1 MMHFSKLTRIRN
13 RRFTAMKNMTITHD
27 LTDEEILALEV
38 CDEALELAAGSA
50 KEKANFTLGACSGL
64 SVCPG

>member
-1 MMHFSKLTRIRN
+1 MNDKAIGLDRNEEDLLISGFS
-13 RRFTAMKNMTITHD
+13 
-27 LTDEEILALEV
+27 
-38 CDEALELAAGSA
+38 DEALEIAAGTT

>member
-1 MMHFSKLTRIRN
+1 
-13 RRFTAMKNMTITHD
+13 MTTKTI
-27 LTDEEILALEV
+27 LGRSEEELFINNV
-38 CDEALELAAGSA
+38 SDEALEIAAGSA

>member
-1 MMHFSKLTRIRN
+1 MKTTMGLEKLE
-13 RRFTAMKNMTITHD
+13 
-27 LTDEEILALEV
+27 EEILAFEV
-38 CDEALELAAGSA
+38 SDEALELAAGAS